1 MSSRCNA
8 LGGRSFISVEYSI
21 PAALM
26 QGEVSPPRIRLPGS
40 EPVHFAEPKADN
52 GRDPARSP
60 LPFQSDCKSRRWTGL
75 RQEYWQRANSF
86 CPSQKALCCVQHGC
100 CLVPVYRL
108 PDSAPDTATA
118 PAGNAMPCQGQISVR
133 FWAKSH
139 LPMPTERLKP
149 AFPVPGAGYIVLPVS
164 VLQEILPIGT
174 IWCNSIHQSL
184 PEIPFCPL

>member
-60 LPFQSDCKSRRWTGL
+60 LQFQSDCKSQRWTGL
-75 RQEYWQRANSF
+75 RQVCLRRASSF

-100 CLVPVYRL
+100 YSVPVCRL
-108 PDSAPDTATA
+108 PDSASDKATV
-118 PAGNAMPCQGQISVR
+118 PAGNAMPCQGQISVQ
-133 FWAKSH
+133 FWA
-139 LPMPTERLKP
+139 
-149 AFPVPGAGYIVLPVS
+149 
-164 VLQEILPIGT
+164 
-174 IWCNSIHQSL
+174 
-184 PEIPFCPL
+184 